1 VTRLN
6 WWPAG
11 VWPRREPSQSAR
23 EIGYEAYVD
32 ELSQRL
38 YRQTHNDGGW
48 AVDVGVYGP
57 GLFKTDAQR
66 LVHEIAL
73 GSAGE
78 LPSP

>member
-1 VTRLN
+1 
-6 WWPAG
+6 
-11 VWPRREPSQSAR
+11 
-23 EIGYEAYVD
+23 VD

-38 YRQTHNDGGW
+38 YRQTHDDGGW

-57 GLFKTDAQR
+57 NLFKTDAQR
-66 LVHEIAL
+66 LVHEISM